1 MTISDPSATFFG
13 KQVQQYE
20 SNSMPEVGGELVY
33 RLALEYD
40 DDQSMPEL
48 IEEFFAKIDKSR
60 LDALVIGLW
69 GEAYESSAES
79 LLETLIAHAPELPN
93 LRALFVG
100 DITFEECEI
109 SWITQ
114 ADYTALLNAMPQ
126 LQVLKIRGSQQLAFS
141 PLQHGGLTQL
151 IIECGGLPSGIA
163 GALAAS
169 SLPALTH
176 LELWLGTED
185 YGFDG
190 DVALYQRMLAGLQAP
205 NLRYLGLRDAQ
216 LADEVA
222 VWLANEPRIASLETL
237 DLSLGVIGD
246 IGAEALFQSSH
257 VRQLDLLDLSHHYIS
272 EAWQQKLR
280 TLSLEVVLDDPQEED
295 EDYEGRYVAV
305 GE

>member
-13 KQVQQYE
+13 KAVQQYE
-20 SNSMPEVGGELVY
+20 SASMPEVGGEQVY
-33 RLALEYD
+33 RLSLEYD

-48 IEEFFAKIDKSR
+48 IEEFLAKIDKTR
-60 LDALVIGLW
+60 LDALIIGLW
-69 GEAYESSAES
+69 GEAYETSAGS
-79 LLETLIAHAPELPN
+79 ILETLIAHAPELPN
-93 LRALFVG
+93 LRALFIG
-100 DITFEECEI
+100 DMTFEECEI
-109 SWITQ
+109 SWINQ
-114 ADYTALLNAMPQ
+114 ADYTELLNAMPQ
-126 LQVLKIRGSQQLAFS
+126 LQVLKIRGSQQLAFA
-141 PLQHGGLTQL
+141 PLQHAGLTQL

-163 GALAAS
+163 GSLAS
-169 SLPALTH
+169 STLPALTH

-222 VWLANEPRIASLETL
+222 VWLAAEPRIASLETL

-246 IGAEALFQSSH
+246 TGAEALFASPH

-272 EAWQQKLR
+272 EEWQQKLR
-280 TLSLEVVLDDPQEED
+280 TLPLEVVLDDPQEED

>member
-1 MTISDPSATFFG
+1 MTISDPSTTFFG

-48 IEEFFAKIDKSR
+48 IEEFFSKIDKSG

-69 GEAYESSAES
+69 GEAYESSAEAI
-79 LLETLIAHAPELPN
+79 LETLIAHAPELPN

-109 SWITQ
+109 SWINQ
-114 ADYTALLNAMPQ
+114 ADYTGLLNAMPQ
-126 LQVLKIRGSQQLAFS
+126 LQVLKIRGSQQLAIS
-141 PLQHGGLTQL
+141 PLQHGALTQL
-151 IIECGGLPSGIA
+151 TIECGGLPSGIA
-163 GALAAS
+163 KALAES

-205 NLRYLGLRDAQ
+205 SLRYLGLRDAQ

-222 VWLANEPRIASLETL
+222 LWLANEPRIAGLDTL

-246 IGAEALFQSSH
+246 IGAEALFNSPH

-272 EAWQQKLR
+272 EAWQEKLR
-280 TLSLEVVLDDPQEED
+280 TLPLAVVLDDPQEED